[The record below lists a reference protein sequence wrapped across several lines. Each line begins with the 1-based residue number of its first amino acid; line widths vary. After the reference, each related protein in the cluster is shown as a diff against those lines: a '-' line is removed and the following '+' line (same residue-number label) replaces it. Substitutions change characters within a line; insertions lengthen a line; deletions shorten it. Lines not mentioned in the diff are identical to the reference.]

1 MSFVSAT
8 HCVKSLQ
15 HGNHVN
21 QQNKIYLIE
30 TVNQAATNYSWIKIC
45 SRVLLNIK
53 KRSKLFVEQ
62 KGGHF
67 EDLLKLKNY
76 ENEK

>member
-8 HCVKSLQ
+8 HRVKSLQ
-15 HGNHVN
+15 HSNHVN

-30 TVNQAATNYSWIKIC
+30 TVNQAAKNYSWTKIC
-45 SRVLLNIK
+45 SRVLLNSK
-53 KRSKLFVEQ
+53 KRSKLFVQQ

-67 EDLLKLKNY
+67 EHLLKLKKY
-76 ENEK
+76 ENKK